1 MSRPTGAKARDPA
14 KPDPTITGAK
24 IALVG
29 AIAAALIGAASTIT
43 VALVQRRGS
52 GAAPGAVDAAPSGR
66 STAPRTPTAG
76 TTRAAP
82 ADPHGASPSATGTT
96 PDGVTYRCTGSAP
109 AGIDISYGPSTG
121 GSQAASLPFTARER
135 LTASARYYSI
145 TAQLNGSGHVSCT
158 ITLTDAGRTVS
169 ASGTARGGF
178 NGARPQIC
186 SGFDE
191 HRWNTCG

>member
-24 IALVG
+24 IALIG

-52 GAAPGAVDAAPSGR
+52 DAAPGAVDAAPSGR
-66 STAPRTPTAG
+66 STPPAAG
-76 TTRAAP
+76 TRAAP
-82 ADPHGASPSATGTT
+82 AGPRGASPSATGTA

-121 GSQAASLPFTARER
+121 GSEAASLPFTAHER

-145 TAQLNGSGHVSCT
+145 TAQLAGSGHVSCT

-169 ASGTARGGF
+169 ASGTARGGY
-178 NGARPQIC
+178 NSARPQLC

>member
-1 MSRPTGAKARDPA
+1 MSRSTGAKARYPA

-24 IALVG
+24 IALIG

-52 GAAPGAVDAAPSGR
+52 EAAPGSVGASPSDR
-66 STAPRTPTAG
+66 STASRTPTAG
-76 TTRAAP
+76 TTRAGP
-82 ADPHGASPSATGTT
+82 AEPSAASPSATGTA

-109 AGIDISYGPSTG
+109 TGIDISYGPSTG
-121 GSQAASLPFTARER
+121 GSQATSLPFTAHER

-145 TAQLNGSGHVSCT
+145 TAQLAGSGHVSCT

-169 ASGTARGGF
+169 ASGTARGGY
-178 NGARPQIC
+178 NSARPQIC
-186 SGFDE
+186 AGLDA
-191 HRWNTCG
+191 HRWNTCT